1 MLDARSGFVSAAS
14 AAPPTDADP
23 PAPIPPTM
31 IAAHAI
37 VVDGA
42 MAATPNAAAIAIR
55 LTRPRRWRC
64 RPARGD
70 SGGGEAGDG
79 ADQQRCGQNGTGSG
93 FGDTEVL
100 DHCHDHQGDEVRG
113 DEPHDADTEDGNTA
127 VGGEWNPVGLRIRRS
142 VDRH

>member
-1 MLDARSGFVSAAS
+1 
-14 AAPPTDADP
+14 
-23 PAPIPPTM
+23 
-31 IAAHAI
+31 
-37 VVDGA
+37 

-64 RPARGD
+64 RPEAIRVVAMPARGD

-93 FGDTEVL
+93 FGDTKVL

-113 DEPHDADTEDGNTA
+113 DEPHDADTEDGNPA